1 LFYKSV
7 VVRPRRWSY
16 RVTYEL
22 RQDELVVLYLYH
34 GVYPVTHLD
43 LASMADHDDQSDED

>member
-7 VVRPRRWSY
+7 VVPPRRWSY

-34 GVYPVTHLD
+34 GAYPITHLD
-43 LASMADHDDQSDED
+43 LADVTDDD

>member
-16 RVTYEL
+16 RVTYEI
-22 RQDELVVLYLYH
+22 RTDELVMLYLYQ
-34 GVYPVTHLD
+34 GAYPVTHLD
-43 LASMADHDDQSDED
+43 LAGLINDE